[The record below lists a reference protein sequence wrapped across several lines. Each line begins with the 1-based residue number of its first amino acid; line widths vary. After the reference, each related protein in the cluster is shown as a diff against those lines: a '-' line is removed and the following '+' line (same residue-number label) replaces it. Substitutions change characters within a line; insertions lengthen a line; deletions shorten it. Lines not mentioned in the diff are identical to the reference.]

1 MNCRPHGSKPTLALW
16 MLVAL
21 ADVVILAS
29 AAGPV
34 TLLLIIAGL
43 LVVTAGVLAARGLH
57 RPAPAKATVRRRA

>member
-43 LVVTAGVLAARGLH
+43 LVVTAGVFAARGLH